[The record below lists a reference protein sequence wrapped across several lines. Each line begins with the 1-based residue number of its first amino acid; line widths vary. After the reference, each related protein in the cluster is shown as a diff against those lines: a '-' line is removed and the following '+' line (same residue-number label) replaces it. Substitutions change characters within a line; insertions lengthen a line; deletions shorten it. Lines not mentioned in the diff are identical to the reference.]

1 MKRILYLM
9 LSALLLFSCA
19 TTKSTSRTPSPH
31 GNWDYTIT
39 GTPEGNFSGVLII
52 TQINDTYTAKITSSA
67 GDLPIEKYM
76 YDKSTMKMSGEF
88 DYSGTL
94 VLFDAVMVGDEINGS
109 MSAGGMGFP
118 FKGTRKK

>member
-9 LSALLLFSCA
+9 LSALLLSSCA

-67 GDLPIEKYM
+67 GDLPIENICM
-76 YDKSTMKMSGEF
+76 IS
-88 DYSGTL
+88 
-94 VLFDAVMVGDEINGS
+94 
-109 MSAGGMGFP
+109 P
-118 FKGTRKK
+118 P